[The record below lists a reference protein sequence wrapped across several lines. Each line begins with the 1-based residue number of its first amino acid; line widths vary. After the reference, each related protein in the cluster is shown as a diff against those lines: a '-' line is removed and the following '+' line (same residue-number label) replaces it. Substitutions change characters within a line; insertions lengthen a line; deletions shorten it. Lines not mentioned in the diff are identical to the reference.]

1 VICRRLLHGSP
12 APLLI
17 PRLFTSSAT
26 LCDPHSFPTRRSS
39 DLSPSPSWLS
49 TSSATAS
56 ATRSTRDCHRPSSDW
71 SPARGALGPLSPV
84 RHELGGSPSARL
96 VGRSGAST
104 LPSAPASPSCRSSSR
119 GSRCAL
125 PRPLAEATAAL
136 ITESLRFILEDSLAG
151 YALGHGR
158 PPSRDVTRSSP
169 VIPSPPAQAS
179 GAVPR
184 SPCCSAVARKAHR
197 RADDH
202 DQPERRQQTNHQ
214 PRRIELD
221 PP

>member
-1 VICRRLLHGSP
+1 DGLRGGGAGERGLRATDHGLPRP
-12 APLLI
+12 APMRRAVSG
-17 PRLFTSSAT
+17 PRDHAPRGGDRDRGGAGLS
-26 LCDPHSFPTRRSS
+26 RRRGAAAHA
-39 DLSPSPSWLS
+39 DVGQHAGGLDHGPR
-49 TSSATAS
+49 ARGA
-56 ATRSTRDCHRPSSDW
+56 ARRPSSDW

-96 VGRSGAST
+96 VGRSAAST
-104 LPSAPASPSCRSSSR
+104 LPSAPASPSCSSSSR

-179 GAVPR
+179 GAVP
-184 SPCCSAVARKAHR
+184 
-197 RADDH
+197 
-202 DQPERRQQTNHQ
+202 
-214 PRRIELD
+214 
-221 PP
+221 